1 MIRLLHTADWH
12 LGKRLKQQSL
22 LEEQQLFF
30 EWLLGCCVEKEI
42 DYILMAGDL
51 FDVANP
57 PQDAEQMYYSF
68 LARLGKETNTKII
81 ITGGNHDSIGAVNGI
96 RPLAAA
102 WDVVLVGEPF
112 PEDPSQECFPL
123 YNRSGEMEAVVA
135 ATPFLRE
142 KDFRLP
148 EGFEG
153 DIEQRLTEAHRLHYH
168 KLADHCNEQFPN
180 ATQIGMGHLFADK
193 SLSSDSER
201 QVGTLNGLP
210 LDIFPESFAYV
221 ALGHIHK
228 PQSPQENRI
237 IYSGSPNMLSFS
249 ETEYA
254 KRVVLLEASAS
265 GISSIES
272 VPIPVFRKLYDWTG
286 TFQEIQEKIDQFEN
300 PDGLVPWIK
309 INVREEKIQGNE
321 YANLLEMIQ
330 IAQQSWNGSA
340 IILDHSLQF
349 TGNHPQAGMHQAAV
363 PADSVTP
370 ELIFDST
377 FHRDNFEHI
386 EILKEIFDGLI
397 EEIQMNEGGQ
407 KG

>member
-22 LEEQQLFF
+22 LEEQQLFL

-102 WDVVLVGEPF
+102 WDVILVGEPF

-153 DIEQRLTEAHRLHYH
+153 DIEQRLTEAHRVHYR

-377 FHRDNFEHI
+377 FHRDHFEHI

-407 KG
+407 Y

>member
-22 LEEQQLFF
+22 LEEQQLFLD
-30 EWLLGCCVEKEI
+30 WLISCCLEKEI
-42 DYILMAGDL
+42 DYLLMAGDL

-102 WDVVLVGEPF
+102 WNVVLVGEPF
-112 PEDPSQECFPL
+112 PEDPSQECFTL
-123 YNRSGEMEAVVA
+123 TNRNGEVEAVVA

-153 DIEQRLTEAHRLHYH
+153 DIEQRIAEAHRIHYH
-168 KLADHCNEQFPN
+168 RLADHCIQHFPSLCHV
-180 ATQIGMGHLFADK
+180 AMGHLFADK
-193 SLSSDSER
+193 SISSDSER
-201 QVGTLNGLP
+201 QVGTMHGLP

-228 PQSPQENRI
+228 PQSPQENRM
-237 IYSGSPNMLSFS
+237 IYAGSPNMLSFS

-254 KRVVLLEASAS
+254 KRVVLVEVSAS
-265 GISSIES
+265 EVSKIES

-286 TFQEIQEKIDQFEN
+286 TFEEIQTKIDQFE
-300 PDGLVPWIK
+300 PPQGLTPWIK
-309 INVREEKIQGNE
+309 INVREDKIQGNE

-330 IAQQSWNGSA
+330 KAQQDWNGKA
-340 IILDHSLQF
+340 YVLDHSLQF
-349 TGNHPQAGMHQAAV
+349 TGSSNTGTPTAGSVSIDSISPSTIFAETLRQENYEHWETLNQLFQGLVDELQQA
-363 PADSVTP
+363 
-370 ELIFDST
+370 
-377 FHRDNFEHI
+377 
-386 EILKEIFDGLI
+386 
-397 EEIQMNEGGQ
+397 EGGEA
-407 KG
+407 

>member
-22 LEEQQLFF
+22 LEEQQLFL
-30 EWLLGCCVEKEI
+30 EWLLECCVEKEI

-102 WDVVLVGEPF
+102 WDVILVGEPF

-153 DIEQRLTEAHRLHYH
+153 DIEQRLTEAHRLHYR

-286 TFQEIQEKIDQFEN
+286 TFQEIQEKIDQFEY
-300 PDGLVPWIK
+300 PEGLVPWIK

>member
-1 MIRLLHTADWH
+1 MFL
-12 LGKRLKQQSL
+12 
-22 LEEQQLFF
+22 
-30 EWLLGCCVEKEI
+30 EWLLRCCVEKEI

-102 WDVVLVGEPF
+102 WDVILVGEPF
-112 PEDPSQECFPL
+112 PDDPSHECFPL

-153 DIEQRLTEAHRLHYH
+153 DIEQRLTEAHRLHYR

-193 SLSSDSER
+193 SLSSESER

-254 KRVVLLEASAS
+254 KRVVLLEASAT

-286 TFQEIQEKIDQFEN
+286 TFQEIQEKIDQFEY
-300 PDGLVPWIK
+300 PEGLVPWIK

-377 FHRDNFEHI
+377 FHRDHFEHI

>member
-22 LEEQQLFF
+22 LEEQQLFL

-102 WDVVLVGEPF
+102 WDVILVGEPF

-254 KRVVLLEASAS
+254 KRVVLLEASAT

-300 PDGLVPWIK
+300 PEGLVPWIK

>member
-22 LEEQQLFF
+22 LEEQQLFL

-153 DIEQRLTEAHRLHYH
+153 DIEQRLTEAHRLHYR
-168 KLADHCNEQFPN
+168 KLADHCNERFPN

>member
-22 LEEQQLFF
+22 LEEQQLFL

-102 WDVVLVGEPF
+102 WDVILVGEPF

-153 DIEQRLTEAHRLHYH
+153 DIEQRLTEAHRVHYR

-254 KRVVLLEASAS
+254 KRVVLLEASAT

-349 TGNHPQAGMHQAAV
+349 TANHPQAGMHQAAV

-377 FHRDNFEHI
+377 FHRDHFEHI

-407 KG
+407 Y

>member
-22 LEEQQLFF
+22 LEEQQLFL

-102 WDVVLVGEPF
+102 WDVILVGEPF

-153 DIEQRLTEAHRLHYH
+153 DIEQRLTEAHRVHYR

-254 KRVVLLEASAS
+254 KRVVLLEVSAT

-300 PDGLVPWIK
+300 PEGLVPWIK

-377 FHRDNFEHI
+377 FHRDHFEHI

-407 KG
+407 Y

>member
-22 LEEQQLFF
+22 LEEQQLFL

-102 WDVVLVGEPF
+102 WDVILVGEPF

-153 DIEQRLTEAHRLHYH
+153 DIEQRLTEAHRIHYR
-168 KLADHCNEQFPN
+168 KLADYCNEQFPN

-210 LDIFPESFAYV
+210 LNIFPESFAYV

-254 KRVVLLEASAS
+254 KRVVLLEASAT

-286 TFQEIQEKIDQFEN
+286 TFQEIQEKIDQFEY

-330 IAQQSWNGSA
+330 IAQQSWNGNA

-377 FHRDNFEHI
+377 FHRDHFEHI

>member
-22 LEEQQLFF
+22 LEEQQLFL
-30 EWLLGCCVEKEI
+30 EWLLRCCLEKEI

-102 WDVVLVGEPF
+102 WDVILVGEPF

-153 DIEQRLTEAHRLHYH
+153 DIEQRLTEAHRLHYR

-193 SLSSDSER
+193 SLSSESER

-286 TFQEIQEKIDQFEN
+286 TFQEIQEKIDQFEY
-300 PDGLVPWIK
+300 PEGLVPWIK

-377 FHRDNFEHI
+377 FHRDHFEHI

>member
-1 MIRLLHTADWH
+1 
-12 LGKRLKQQSL
+12 
-22 LEEQQLFF
+22 
-30 EWLLGCCVEKEI
+30 
-42 DYILMAGDL
+42 
-51 FDVANP
+51 
-57 PQDAEQMYYSF
+57 
-68 LARLGKETNTKII
+68 
-81 ITGGNHDSIGAVNGI
+81 
-96 RPLAAA
+96 
-102 WDVVLVGEPF
+102 
-112 PEDPSQECFPL
+112 
-123 YNRSGEMEAVVA
+123 
-135 ATPFLRE
+135 
-142 KDFRLP
+142 
-148 EGFEG
+148 
-153 DIEQRLTEAHRLHYH
+153 
-168 KLADHCNEQFPN
+168 LADHCNEQFPN

-254 KRVVLLEASAS
+254 KRVVLLEASAT

-377 FHRDNFEHI
+377 FHRDHFEHI

>member
-22 LEEQQLFF
+22 LEEQQLFL
-30 EWLLGCCVEKEI
+30 EWLLRCCVEKEI

-102 WDVVLVGEPF
+102 WDVILVGEPF

-153 DIEQRLTEAHRLHYH
+153 DIEQRLTEAHRLHYR

-193 SLSSDSER
+193 SLSSESER

-286 TFQEIQEKIDQFEN
+286 TFQEIQEKIDQFEY
-300 PDGLVPWIK
+300 PEGLVPWIK

-377 FHRDNFEHI
+377 FHRDHFEHI

>member
-1 MIRLLHTADWH
+1 
-12 LGKRLKQQSL
+12 
-22 LEEQQLFF
+22 
-30 EWLLGCCVEKEI
+30 VEKEI

-102 WDVVLVGEPF
+102 WDVILVGEPF
-112 PEDPSQECFPL
+112 PEEPSQECFPL

-153 DIEQRLTEAHRLHYH
+153 DIEQRLTEAHRLHYR